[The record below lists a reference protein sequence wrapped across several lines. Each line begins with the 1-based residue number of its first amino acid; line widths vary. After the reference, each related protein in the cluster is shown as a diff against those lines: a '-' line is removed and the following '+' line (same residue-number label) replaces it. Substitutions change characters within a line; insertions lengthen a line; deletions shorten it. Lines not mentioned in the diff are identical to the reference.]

1 MRNVNNDMDIKRKKI
16 NDDIKDYGK
25 QINYI
30 KDEIISNIE
39 QQESLEHIFLNN
51 EINSNTN

>member
-1 MRNVNNDMDIKRKKI
+1 MVDIDDDMIL
-16 NDDIKDYGK
+16 N
-25 QINYI
+25 
-30 KDEIISNIE
+30 ISNIE